1 LDKLGINLGFLLVQI
16 VNFAIIFIVLR
27 AWVYK
32 PMMRMLE
39 KRKLS
44 IAQGLEDAR
53 VAAEARANA
62 EREAEVL
69 IKQAQVK
76 ANDVMREANER
87 AESRKREIIA
97 EADAEIARK
106 KSDAEAEIQTERNT
120 ILSELRSE
128 VVTLAMAAAQ
138 KLVQESLTQERQSAL
153 LKEFFSGVRAC
164 KVVVLE
170 EAVVSGQ
177 AAEVT
182 SALPLTDE
190 EKAAVRKDVLAKLG
204 GSAEITFQVDPKIL
218 GGLVVQ
224 VGDRVVDGSVLGQ
237 LQALRQSL

>member
-1 LDKLGINLGFLLVQI
+1 LDKLGINLGFLLVQL

-27 AWVYK
+27 AWVYQ
-32 PMMRMLE
+32 PMLRMLE

-44 IAQGLEDAR
+44 IARGLEDAR
-53 VAAEARANA
+53 IASEARANA
-62 EREAEVL
+62 EREAEEL

-97 EADAEIARK
+97 EAEGEISRK
-106 KSDAEAEIQTERNT
+106 KEETKAEIQQERNT
-120 ILSELRSE
+120 ILAELRGE

-153 LKEFFSGVRAC
+153 VKEFFSGVRAG
-164 KVVVLE
+164 KVVILDDSE
-170 EAVVSGQ
+170 LSGQ
-177 AAEVT
+177 AAEIT

-190 EKAAVRKDVLAKLG
+190 EKTAVRKDVLARLG
-204 GSAEITFQVDPKIL
+204 GSAEITFQVNPKIL

-224 VGDRVVDGSVLGQ
+224 VGDRIIDGSFLGQ
-237 LQALRQSL
+237 LQSLRQSL